1 MPSGV
6 RYVLTLDAD
15 TRLPRDAALRL
26 VGKMAHSL
34 NRPRFDPALQ
44 RVVGGYAILQPRV
57 TPSLPLAGLGSFYQ
71 WISSGPGGM
80 DPYAMPVSDVYQDL
94 FGEGSY
100 TGKGIYDIDAFESAL
115 AGRVPDDTLLSHD
128 LLEGL
133 FARAGLASDIELV
146 EDAPARYDVGAR
158 RLHRWTRG
166 DWQLLPWVTG
176 RHIGIT
182 ALGRWKLLDNLRR
195 SALVPFTMAALVCG
209 WLLPWPA
216 AGVSTLMVL
225 ATLALPAF
233 LPAFGALRPSR
244 VDIRWHSRLASLA
257 SDVRMAGLQ
266 TLLAVVFLAD
276 RTWRTMDAVL
286 RLSLIHI

>member
-1 MPSGV
+1 M
-6 RYVLTLDAD
+6 
-15 TRLPRDAALRL
+15 
-26 VGKMAHSL
+26 
-34 NRPRFDPALQ
+34 
-44 RVVGGYAILQPRV
+44 
-57 TPSLPLAGLGSFYQ
+57 
-71 WISSGPGGM
+71 
-80 DPYAMPVSDVYQDL
+80 
-94 FGEGSY
+94 
-100 TGKGIYDIDAFESAL
+100 
-115 AGRVPDDTLLSHD
+115 
-128 LLEGL
+128 
-133 FARAGLASDIELV
+133 
-146 EDAPARYDVGAR
+146 
-158 RLHRWTRG
+158 
-166 DWQLLPWVTG
+166 TG

-286 RLSLIHI
+286 RTLARLHVTRRHLLEWTTSAQSAQGPRLTLAGFYRQMGWGCALGCAMGLMALLLSVAPGLPVGILSLIHI